1 MKLKR
6 FSQFVKE
13 SLITESSSVIEIEEN
28 IFLIDEIIYVIW
40 LVTMDVSFDY
50 EPDDNSV
57 GFVGGYSV
65 DDVDFD
71 GVDGV
76 YKVTDPSVISQ
87 VKAMLDSPEAEELKS
102 MGFEGAD
109 EYAAIGD
116 LIYDADQEEITG
128 EELNDFINKFKALYD
143 SNTLVDLTGTFKKR
157 TDSALDRAVEDF
169 EPDEPDYDDYDDD
182 RY

>member
-13 SLITESSSVIEIEEN
+13 SLITESSSVIEVEEN
-28 IFLIDEIIYVIW
+28 IFLIDEIIYIIW
-40 LVTMDVSFDY
+40 LVTLDVSFDY
-50 EPDDNSV
+50 EPDDSSV

-102 MGFEGAD
+102 RGFEGAD

-116 LIYDADQEEITG
+116 LIYDAEQEEITG
-128 EELNDFINKFKALYD
+128 EELKDFINKFKALYD